1 MEKSPWTLHCTSS
14 NSNIDVSKGDNGQR
28 TLDMS
33 LMLVKFTHSRTGGR
47 SYSGKD
53 GENAGFYR
61 GTKCKTLRM
70 LSRCP

>member
-33 LMLVKFTHSRTGGR
+33 LMLVKFTHSRTGVR
-47 SYSGKD
+47 SYSGKV
-53 GENAGFYR
+53 G
-61 GTKCKTLRM
+61 RM
-70 LSRCP
+70 LDFIEEKNVKH